1 MKRIV
6 AVLMMLMMVM
16 GLYTTSYAA
25 EQDQVVYAGGNVLFN
40 ANGQQV
46 NGTSLGDNG
55 SVVKISKTIAQAD
68 GENEFIVSL
77 QVQTSQNL
85 KDLASDTPDTAV
97 LLVFDVSNSMDDCV
111 HCGKESSHSDHT
123 GTSTT
128 KYYCNGTNGTTYERS
143 NQGGPGGPGNQ
154 NNKCRHCG
162 KRQSEHNAVTVT
174 TGGACGYEAR
184 LHATKVAALD
194 FLNEIATETGAQTG
208 DKRWVAIVSYGTNAK
223 TCQTWVDVSTAD
235 GMVAAQ
241 NAINNL
247 QIGNGEGAGGT
258 STESG
263 LVLARN
269 LLGSSTIAGVDY
281 RYTILLTDG
290 QPTYGTSNANST
302 STSSVSGS
310 TSTSGSSTQQSDI
323 DDVAAIAAAIKETSK
338 LYSICFGKSGDEDV
352 WDLKPFGNW
361 SGRNPNWST
370 TENTTVGQWL
380 TSFSTAAYKATD
392 ASSAELF
399 DTFSNVLAQ
408 IQVAAK
414 AWKVE
419 DWMGDYIVYDGSV
432 DTHGRNS
439 IVTNV
444 SADDYD
450 NGSAPAFVWN
460 LLTSNTDPALTNWND
475 STNTGVLG
483 YSHQYRVRLD
493 NLDVNYKGG
502 ATPANAQATLRY
514 ATTDE
519 DGNWPTS
526 TDDYETANFPVPT
539 VEGLYGTLTF
549 TKVNQSDEKLSG
561 ITFRLRHNP
570 SASETSTGTQLDY
583 IDATSDENGVVT
595 FTNIP
600 SGHDYILLEANLPDH
615 YEDLGDMPVS
625 VSWGVVNF
633 AKLVNGKLV
642 NNYHEESLG
651 KLTLVKE
658 FAEGSVK
665 PHSIQF
671 TITGDTD
678 NDGDYDDYTAHRE
691 LNEKD
696 VQADG
701 TWKWTMT
708 GLLPGNYTV
717 QEVNAKDVHGNL
729 LRGTHDLTYSIVV
742 DGDTVESNVDFTG
755 SNYPAATVT
764 VALDN
769 HHTIKFINDMTLKQG
784 RLAIEKA
791 FVDLPEGLENSLSM
805 TITATPVD
813 EHGQAIAGAQTYTL
827 TLNSG
832 NSFSASADLPI
843 GFYILTEEIT
853 GTVDGYTLLYGLFT
867 DAEGGIEDG
876 IVEITADYTAQ
887 NPYNVTLKNHYEQ
900 DTGHLHI
907 GKLFAG
913 DLSAEE
919 MADRTFVVNV
929 RENDANGDIVATL
942 TLSAFNNWDAMTS
955 YLPLGTY
962 YIEEV
967 IAEDADNTA
976 YTDGYTHS
984 IIWSDSTPSG
994 NGTIINLTE
1003 KDQHLEIELTNS
1015 YTQDTGTITVTKAFA
1030 GDLTDADFA
1039 GKTITVQIMSG
1050 DTVADT
1056 LTLNSD
1062 NAWTAKSKALPIGE
1076 YTLVES
1082 GAEVTGYTLTSSWG
1096 ANGKTVTIRYSANE
1110 LVTLTNTY
1118 AYNAVDATFTIN
1130 KYVKL
1135 WGVSKRAGQTYQ
1147 ESFTFTVTP
1156 AADYTGKCT
1165 VTGGSAK
1172 DAFTVTIP
1180 ISGTLA
1186 EDYNWLEAAET
1197 LSFTFNAPGT
1207 YSFTVKEQP
1216 GTTAGMVYDPAVYT
1230 ITFTVT
1236 ADGVEL
1242 ETYENG
1248 VLLGGTPVVDFVNKA
1263 SYTDVQVT
1271 KIWENAAAKDI
1282 SDNLKL
1288 YQVVDGVET
1297 EVSEAVRSTV
1307 VYDPVYGTYTWQE
1320 LPEVTSDNKEITYRV
1335 REVKIPAGYTVDYH
1349 YGDEQDY
1356 VDHRGTFTNTY
1367 TATGS
1372 IVLSG
1377 TKTLTGRT
1385 LAADEFEFQLADE
1398 NGNVLQT
1405 VKNAA
1410 DGKITFS
1417 PIEYTQADIGKTFT
1431 YTVSEVKGDK
1441 TGITYDADVITVKV
1455 EVTDNGSGTL
1465 ATKVTDDSSP
1475 IAFTNVFEA
1484 DGEVHF
1490 SGTKTLAGRAL
1501 TEGEFSFVLLD
1512 SNGNTLQTVQNAA
1525 DGSIVFDAIKYT
1537 ESDVGKTFTY
1547 TVKEVVGTENGMT
1560 YDATEYTVSVAVA
1573 LAADG
1578 TLSVKASDNAHA
1590 LKFTNAYTA
1599 EGSIVLEGSK
1609 TLTGRALVEG
1619 EFSFILADENG
1630 NALQTVQN
1638 AADGTITFAPISYT
1652 EADIGKTFTYT
1663 VTEANGGKTGITYD
1677 ADVITV
1683 KVEVTDNGSGTLKA
1697 ETTAD
1702 SSPIAFTNVF
1712 EADGEV
1718 HFSGT
1723 KTLTG
1728 RTLAAGEFSFVLLDS
1743 NGNALQTV
1751 QNTAEGSIIFNAIK
1765 YTENDVGK
1773 TFTYTVKEVVGTE
1786 NGMTYDATEYTV
1798 SVAVALAADGTLSVT
1813 ASENAHAL
1821 NFANIYEEPTG
1832 YIRLTKTFDG
1842 DLSDNDFLNKTITV
1856 QIMQGGQVV
1865 DILTITGNLPTDTS
1879 IALPVGEYRL
1889 VETDADVAN
1898 YALSQSWSANVG
1910 ANQTVTIASGET
1922 TDVTLTNTY
1931 TNQYGSLIITKKLTG
1946 AETQDSVFSFQ
1957 ITSTDGTYD
1966 QIIEV
1971 TVSENGV
1978 GSTTVNLPLGQ
1989 YLVREVLTS
1998 SSNDSRY
2005 KVSYVANSNRV
2016 EVTND
2021 GVTINVT
2028 SNAELAFT
2036 CTNTN
2041 VTQTSVRI
2049 PIRKTVTVTGNT
2061 MPGVNTFSFGVEW
2074 TNPQSLPIDVSYE
2087 SAAGNTSGYVVQT
2100 AQNAY
2105 NITVEN
2111 DGTVNG
2117 YIVITGFAD
2126 DLNGFVLTTWEKM
2139 TPYANAESAKS
2150 AGWIYD
2156 QTAQDPSLRW
2166 KVQLAKES
2174 DSRVNYTLSMGQ
2186 NSGMAEVAFENV
2198 YEKVTVPEL
2207 PQTGDNSQIGLW
2219 VAMCFISCA
2228 GVLAI
2233 VMQGRKRKAN

>member
-16 GLYTTSYAA
+16 SLFTTSYA
-25 EQDQVVYAGGNVLFN
+25 EGENQVVYAGGSVLYD

-55 SVVKISKTIAQAD
+55 SVVKISKTIAQTD
-68 GENEFIVSL
+68 IENEFIVSL

-128 KYYCNGTNGTTYERS
+128 KYYCSGTSGQTYERS

-208 DKRWVAIVSYGTNAK
+208 DKRWVAIVSYGTNAE
-223 TCQTWVDVSTAD
+223 TRQTWVDVNTAD
-235 GMVAAQ
+235 GMAAAQ
-241 NAINNL
+241 SAINNL
-247 QIGNGEGAGGT
+247 QIANGDGNDAGGT
-258 STESG
+258 SIESG

-269 LLGSSTIAGVDY
+269 LLGSNTITGVDY
-281 RYTILLTDG
+281 RYTIMLTDG
-290 QPTYGTSNANST
+290 QPTYGTSDASSTRTDYVSGNT
-302 STSSVSGS
+302 STN
-310 TSTSGSSTQQSDI
+310 GSSTQKSDI
-323 DDVAAIAAAIKETSK
+323 NDVAAIAAAIKETSK
-338 LYSICFGKSGDEDV
+338 LYSICFGKSGNEDV
-352 WDLKPFGNW
+352 WDLTPFGNW

-444 SADDYD
+444 SADDYS
-450 NGSAPAFVWN
+450 NGNAPAFVWN

-475 STNTGVLG
+475 STDTGVLG

-493 NLDVNYKGG
+493 NLDVNYDGG

-519 DGNWPTS
+519 NGNWPTS
-526 TDDYETANFPVPT
+526 TDDYETVNFPVPT

-549 TKVNQSDEKLSG
+549 TKVNQNGEELSG

-570 SASETSTGTQLDY
+570 SASETSIGTQLDY
-583 IDATSDENGVVT
+583 IDATSAENGVVT

-600 SGHDYILLEANLPDH
+600 SGHDYILLEANLQDH

-625 VSWGVVNF
+625 VSWGVVDFN
-633 AKLVNGKLV
+633 KLNEDNELVNT
-642 NNYHEESLG
+642 YHTESLG

-678 NDGDYDDYTAHRE
+678 NDGEYDDYTAHRE
-691 LNEKD
+691 LNEND
-696 VQADG
+696 EQTDG

-742 DGDTVESNVDFTG
+742 DGTAVKSDVAFTG
-755 SNYPAATVT
+755 SNYPEATVS
-764 VALDN
+764 VALGN
-769 HHTIKFINDMTLKQG
+769 HHTIKFINNMTLKQG
-784 RLAIEKA
+784 KLAIEKK
-791 FVDLPEGLENSLSM
+791 FVDLPAGLENGLSM

-813 EHGQAIAGAQTYTL
+813 EHGQVIAGAQTYTL
-827 TLNSG
+827 TLNSSNG
-832 NSFSASADLPI
+832 FSASADLPI
-843 GFYILTEEIT
+843 GFYMLTETII
-853 GTVDGYTLLYGLFT
+853 GTVDGYTLLHGLFT
-867 DAEGGIEDG
+867 DAEGSIEDG

-913 DLSAEE
+913 DLTAEE
-919 MADRTFVVNV
+919 MAERTFVVNV
-929 RENDANGDIVATL
+929 RKNDANGDIVATL

-967 IAEDADNTA
+967 IAEGADNTA
-976 YTDGYTHS
+976 YTEGYTHS
-984 IIWSDSTPSG
+984 IIWSDGTTSG
-994 NGTIINLTE
+994 NGTIINLTK
-1003 KDQHLEIELTNS
+1003 KDQHLEIELTN
-1015 YTQDTGTITVTKAFA
+1015 
-1030 GDLTDADFA
+1030 
-1039 GKTITVQIMSG
+1039 
-1050 DTVADT
+1050 
-1056 LTLNSD
+1056 N
-1062 NAWTAKSKALPIGE
+1062 
-1076 YTLVES
+1076 
-1082 GAEVTGYTLTSSWG
+1082 
-1096 ANGKTVTIRYSANE
+1096 
-1110 LVTLTNTY
+1110 Y
-1118 AYNAVDATFTIN
+1118 AYNGADAALTIN
-1130 KYVKL
+1130 KIVNLYGISQRV
-1135 WGVSKRAGQTYQ
+1135 GQTYQ
-1147 ESFTFTVTP
+1147 ENFTFTVTP
-1156 AADYTGKCT
+1156 AQDYTGKCT
-1165 VTGGSAK
+1165 VNDGSVSS
-1172 DAFTVTIP
+1172 AFEVTIP
-1180 ISGTLA
+1180 VSGTLT
-1186 EDYNWLEAAET
+1186 EGENK
-1197 LSFTFNAPGT
+1197 LSSYQALGITFSATGT
-1207 YSFTVKEQP
+1207 YSFTVQEKA
-1216 GTTAGMVYDPAVYT
+1216 GTTAGMLYDSAVYT
-1230 ITFTVT
+1230 YTFTVT

-1242 ETYENG
+1242 KIYQGDE
-1248 VLLGGTPVVDFVNKA
+1248 LLDNASAVSFVNNA
-1263 SYTDVQVT
+1263 YYTDVQVT
-1271 KIWENAAAKDI
+1271 KVWENSAAQDI
-1282 SDNLKL
+1282 SSNLKL
-1288 YQVVDGVET
+1288 YQVVDGEET
-1297 EVSEAVRSTV
+1297 EVSVAA
-1307 VYDPVYGTYTWQE
+1307 VYDPLQGTYTWQE
-1320 LPEVTSDNKEITYRV
+1320 LPARTGDNKEITYLV
-1335 REVKIPAGYTVDYH
+1335 REANVPTGYTVVYP
-1349 YGDEQDY
+1349 GDGQDY
-1356 VDHRGTFTNTY
+1356 VTNGATFTNVY
-1367 TATGS
+1367 SATGS

-1377 TKTLTGRT
+1377 NKTLTGRD

-1405 VKNAA
+1405 V
-1410 DGKITFS
+1410 T
-1417 PIEYTQADIGKTFT
+1417 
-1431 YTVSEVKGDK
+1431 
-1441 TGITYDADVITVKV
+1441 
-1455 EVTDNGSGTL
+1455 
-1465 ATKVTDDSSP
+1465 
-1475 IAFTNVFEA
+1475 
-1484 DGEVHF
+1484 
-1490 SGTKTLAGRAL
+1490 
-1501 TEGEFSFVLLD
+1501 
-1512 SNGNTLQTVQNAA
+1512 
-1525 DGSIVFDAIKYT
+1525 
-1537 ESDVGKTFTY
+1537 
-1547 TVKEVVGTENGMT
+1547 
-1560 YDATEYTVSVAVA
+1560 
-1573 LAADG
+1573 
-1578 TLSVKASDNAHA
+1578 
-1590 LKFTNAYTA
+1590 
-1599 EGSIVLEGSK
+1599 
-1609 TLTGRALVEG
+1609 
-1619 EFSFILADENG
+1619 
-1630 NALQTVQN
+1630 N
-1638 AADGTITFAPISYT
+1638 AADGTITFAPINYT
-1652 EADIGKTFTYT
+1652 QADIGKTFTYT

-1683 KVEVTDNGSGTLKA
+1683 KVEVIDNGSGTL
-1697 ETTAD
+1697 TAKVTDD

-1718 HFSGT
+1718 HFSGM

-1728 RTLAAGEFSFVLLDS
+1728 RALTEGEFSFVLLNS
-1743 NGNALQTV
+1743 NGNTLQTV
-1751 QNTAEGSIIFNAIK
+1751 QNTADGSIVFDAIK

-1786 NGMTYDATEYTV
+1786 NGMTYDAAEYTV
-1798 SVAVALAADGTLSVT
+1798 TVEVALAADGTLSVT

-1821 NFANIYEEPTG
+1821 NFDNTYEEPTG